1 MFEQKINLG
10 PGTGT
15 FADHTLEILLMLTG
29 AFLLGLLLGWV
40 LWNRYKQ
47 AADKLNLEIHSLRMG
62 ETALR
67 SELDTLRTNFS
78 TLQTSENALNEELR
92 TLHDSNHGLREHLAR
107 LEQELRDSEALRRR
121 LETELSISQAATE
134 TGSPKNEVSFEYEQ
148 PITDQ
153 PSGFVDG
160 EVLNVEVPTPLTPI
174 NDVPDD
180 LQTEANPDA
189 ENDNKRQG
197 KGSVGEAEMPILI
210 AAAVDDDDLTIIE
223 GIGPKISMLLH
234 QYGIRTYRQLAET
247 EVLRLKEILSNAG
260 PQLAMHNPG
269 TWPSQANLAA
279 NGEWDTLKSLQEFLK
294 GGKAP
299 K

>member
-78 TLQTSENALNEELR
+78 SLQTSENALHEEVR
-92 TLHDSNHGLREHLAR
+92 TLNDGNHSLREHLAR
-107 LEQELRDSEALRRR
+107 VEQELRDSETMRRR

-134 TGSPKNEVSFEYEQ
+134 TGHSGHEVSFEYEQ
-148 PITDQ
+148 PITDM

-160 EVLNVEVPTPLTPI
+160 ETLNVEVPTPLTPLT
-174 NDVPDD
+174 DVPED
-180 LQTEANPDA
+180 LQTNNTPETEP
-189 ENDNKRQG
+189 ETGRQG
-197 KGSVGEAEMPILI
+197 TGSLGEAEMPILI
-210 AAAVDDDDLTIIE
+210 AAAVEDEDLTIIE
-223 GIGPKISMLLH
+223 GIGPKISLLLH
-234 QYGIRTYRQLAET
+234 QYGIRTYRQLADT
-247 EVLRLKEILSNAG
+247 EVTRLKEILSNAG